1 MVAVSPSTI
10 SDTKLMAA
18 TGKTRG
24 EWHALLDAENAPTW
38 SHTQIAAWLHRE
50 HRVDGWWA
58 QGITVGYEQARGMRL
73 PGQQPDGTFAAG
85 ISRTVDGDRQT
96 TLDRAVSLIND
107 HLDTGPDSV
116 SRDAKH
122 PTARWRLADGTGMLV
137 TVSPAGIGTVNRSRV
152 ALTRLRLAGPESLAP
167 AKAELAEILNALAG

>member
-10 SDTKLMAA
+10 SDTRLMAA

-24 EWHALLDAENAPTW
+24 EWHALLDAENAATW
-38 SHTQIAAWLHRE
+38 SHPQIATWLHRE
-50 HRVDGWWA
+50 HGVDGWWA

-85 ISRTVDGDRQT
+85 VSRTVDGDRQA
-96 TLDRAVSLIND
+96 TLDRAVRLVTD
-107 HLDTGPDSV
+107 HLDTDPDSV

-122 PTARWRLADGTGMLV
+122 PTARWRLSDGTGLLV
-137 TVSPAGIGTVNRSRV
+137 TVSPAGIGTVNRSRI
-152 ALTRLRLAGPESLAP
+152 ALTRLKLAGPDALSP
-167 AKAELAEILNALAG
+167 AKAELSEILNKLAD